1 MTEQMNVPKLRFGEY
16 KDHVAKPKKLG
27 QLVDMRSGN
36 TPSKSNP
43 KFWEGTIPWI
53 SASSMKGNVFSE
65 SEQNVTQLALE
76 NGAKLATKGSL
87 LLLVRGSMLFN
98 KIPIGFAGC
107 DVTYN
112 QDVKAIN
119 LKSGDDNS
127 YLFHWFKAS
136 EYKLLSMV
144 TGTGIGAGKLDSDEL
159 LSLPFHQPKPAEQQ
173 KIASFLSKVDEKIV
187 LLTEKKAKLTEY
199 KKGVMQQLFDGSFQE
214 QDGKL
219 VFVPPTLRFK
229 ADDGSEFPDWEE
241 VSLGSI
247 TTAMQSG
254 ISRQLHSEDIGYP
267 ILRSNNL
274 SEGKVSFEDLKYW
287 HLTDDQGA
295 DLTRYILEEGDLLV
309 NFINSLSQIGKVAI
323 YYNSMGRDVI
333 YTTNIMR
340 LKFNSL
346 ITSEFAFYSFN
357 TRRYVNFIQSIAKP
371 AVSQASFTTVDFKK
385 YKMHVPTRAEQ
396 NKMTS
401 LLFAIDKKIELINTE
416 LEKAKEWKKGL
427 LQQMFV

>member
-1 MTEQMNVPKLRFGEY
+1 MSSLPKLRLSEFSDSNTYCMHKFDDIFSFSSGKNIKQNESSPEFSTPCVRYGELY
-16 KDHVAKPKKLG
+16 HMYGEVITKTINNTNLEHSELTFSAGNEILLPSAGEDPLDIGSASALTLEGVAIGRTINVLRPK
-27 QLVDMRSGN
+27 
-36 TPSKSNP
+36 
-43 KFWEGTIPWI
+43 GTIDYSHIYVSYYINEKLRKRI
-53 SASSMKGNVFSE
+53 S
-65 SEQNVTQLALE
+65 QLA
-76 NGAKLATKGSL
+76 
-87 LLLVRGSMLFN
+87 RGVSISN
-98 KIPIGFAGC
+98 
-107 DVTYN
+107 VYN
-112 QDVKAIN
+112 SD
-119 LKSGDDNS
+119 LKSLDAWLPS
-127 YLFHWFKAS
+127 
-136 EYKLLSMV
+136 LS
-144 TGTGIGAGKLDSDEL
+144 
-159 LSLPFHQPKPAEQQ
+159 EQQ
-173 KIASFLSKVDEKIV
+173 KIASFLSKVDEKIA

-401 LLFAIDKKIELINTE
+401 LLLAIDKKIELINTE

>member
-1 MTEQMNVPKLRFGEY
+1 MTEQMNVPKLRFGEF
-16 KDHVAKPKKLG
+16 KEHVAKPKKLG

-36 TPSKSNP
+36 TPSKSNS

-65 SEQNVTQLALE
+65 SEQSVTQLALE

-98 KIPIGFAGC
+98 KIPVGFAGC

-127 YLFHWFKAS
+127 YLFHWFKAN

-173 KIASFLSKVDEKIV
+173 KIASFLSKVDEKIA
-187 LLTEKKAKLTEY
+187 LLTEKKAKLIEY
-199 KKGVMQQLFDGSFQE
+199 KKGVMQNLFDSKFQE

-229 ADDGSEFPDWEE
+229 ADDGRDFPNWEKIGLGKLAKKSSTKNKE
-241 VSLGSI
+241 NNVNIVLTNSATQGIISQNDYFQKDIANQDNLNGYYVVDINDFVYNPRISVSAPVGPINRNKISQGVMSPLYTVFTVTANVSLSYLELFFKTTFWHKYMNSI
-247 TTAMQSG
+247 ANFGARHDRMNVTSKDFFNMPV
-254 ISRQLHSEDIGYP
+254 P
-267 ILRSNNL
+267 IPSDA
-274 SEGKVSFEDLKYW
+274 EQQKIVSFIEVLEQRLK
-287 HLTDDQGA
+287 LTD
-295 DLTRYILEEGDLLV
+295 
-309 NFINSLSQIGKVAI
+309 N
-323 YYNSMGRDVI
+323 
-333 YTTNIMR
+333 
-340 LKFNSL
+340 
-346 ITSEFAFYSFN
+346 
-357 TRRYVNFIQSIAKP
+357 
-371 AVSQASFTTVDFKK
+371 
-385 YKMHVPTRAEQ
+385 
-396 NKMTS
+396 
-401 LLFAIDKKIELINTE
+401 E